1 MSRTVSF
8 KPFIFEQLLFV
19 KCFSFWGIRGR
30 HFSTPNYPFLTF
42 AFRDLCK
49 KKCLFSGI
57 VDQYI
62 LVTAH

>member
-1 MSRTVSF
+1 MSRTVRF

-30 HFSTPNYPFLTF
+30 LFSTPNYPFLTF

-49 KKCLFSGI
+49 KNVCF
-57 VDQYI
+57 QE
-62 LVTAH
+62 